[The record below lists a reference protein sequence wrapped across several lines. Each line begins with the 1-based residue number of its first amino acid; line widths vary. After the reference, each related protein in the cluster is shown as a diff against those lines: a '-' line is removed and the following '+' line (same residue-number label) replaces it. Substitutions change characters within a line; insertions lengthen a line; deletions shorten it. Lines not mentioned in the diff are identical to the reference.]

1 MTWAS
6 AVGCWALGVVI
17 VFVVVS
23 TGWRVI
29 YAAGDYVH
37 DLSEETQ
44 ALLGRIIYGTLML
57 ALLYLMVWGCY
68 LVGHRA
74 VDAVAALF

>member
-23 TGWRVI
+23 TGWRAI
-29 YAAGDYVH
+29 YAAGDFVY

-44 ALLGRIIYGTLML
+44 ALLGRIVYGTLML
-57 ALLYLMVWGCY
+57 ALLYLMAWGCY
-68 LVGHRA
+68 LIGHKA
-74 VDAVAALF
+74 VSALTGLF